1 MASFIKDPDST
12 LDYRIDWKLWL
23 DGDIITQ
30 SSWIVPAGLA
40 LETSVFEDLFTTVW
54 LSGGTL
60 NTSYEVVNRISTQ
73 SGRIEDRT
81 ITIKIRSK

>member
-12 LDYRIDWKLWL
+12 LDYKIDWKLWL

-30 SSWIVPAGLA
+30 SSWIVPAGLT
-40 LETSVFEDLFTTVW
+40 LEASVFEDLFTTAW

-60 NTSYEVVNRISTQ
+60 NTAYEVVNRISTQ